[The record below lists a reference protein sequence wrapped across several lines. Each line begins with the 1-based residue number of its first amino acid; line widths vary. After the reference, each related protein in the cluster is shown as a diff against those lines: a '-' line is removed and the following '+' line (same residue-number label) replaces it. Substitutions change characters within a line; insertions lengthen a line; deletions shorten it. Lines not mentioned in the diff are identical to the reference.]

1 MNVSNTDRN
10 LWTAFIEE
18 AVAERKYHAFAMR
31 ALDEGY
37 PRVAEIFLEIGGSEA
52 LHALSHLR
60 TAGEI
65 KSTVENLRSV
75 VELERRELED
85 MYPHMIREAESEG
98 RADAVASFRLAQSRE
113 QEHLDKFQSALDE
126 LLASGEEVS
135 RELASPRISPYGRAA
150 ATFAAPAEAL
160 LLEPQQEQER
170 IESLARIREV
180 VFGSQDALLTT
191 VALTASI
198 VGAAQSNAV
207 VILVGLAN
215 AVAGAISMAAGSYLS
230 SKAEREVHEAEIA
243 REARELDEHPEE
255 EMAELAAILRYEG
268 MTASEADR
276 VVERLATDRNL
287 FLRTKVQKELGLN
300 PDLPTNPLRNAL
312 AMGTAYVVGALVPL
326 LPFLI
331 GMNGSVAFAV
341 SVVAGGAALFSVGAI
356 KARLVGKSIWS
367 SGLEILVIGT
377 VGAIAGYAIGVLV
390 PALFGVVLP
399 GA

>member
-31 ALDEGY
+31 ALEEGY

-98 RADAVASFRLAQSRE
+98 RADAVASFRLAQARE

-399 GA
+399 RA